1 MSLRPC
7 PARCSG
13 SRMPGALVVLV
24 VAAMSML
31 HVAAI
36 PPPPPRDAAALQ
48 LALDRLTVLGSI
60 LYVAPHPDDENTALL
75 AYMARG
81 RKVRAAYLSLTRGGG
96 GQNLIGTE
104 QGPLLAAVR
113 TQELLAARRI
123 DGAEQYFTR
132 ARDFGYSKTSD
143 ESLAIWGREAVLSD
157 VVWVIRRFQPDVIV
171 TRFPS
176 TGETHGHHTASAIL
190 ALDAFHAAADPARF
204 PEQLQWVKPWQ
215 ARRIFWNAWRPPSD
229 SRFDATGLLQLNPGA
244 YDPLF
249 GESFAETAAR
259 SRSMHKTQG
268 FGMLARRGAYTDYFK
283 LLAGEPAAADLF
295 EGIDTTWARVPGGEA
310 VGRPLTEA
318 AARFNPRRPSDVL
331 PLLLQAWEAL
341 ATLDHPWAAVKRDEL
356 RDVIRDCA
364 GLWLEAIAE
373 TDTAAPGETIKVS
386 VTAINRSGAPVTWT
400 SVTAAGKTEVRDT
413 ALAADQPDARPLAVT
428 VPPDAAISQPYWL
441 LQEPER
447 GVYRDDDPARRGLAE
462 NPPALEAA
470 FRLAFGSTAID
481 FPVPVRYRWRDAVE
495 GEQYRPFIIQP
506 PVMIRAADRVEMF
519 ADDRPREIRFTVV
532 AGRAGVKGTV
542 TAAVPEGWRVEPA
555 EQTFALERKS
565 DECAL
570 SVRVTP
576 PAGAGMAVLD
586 LAAVTDSG
594 TFRQGRQPLAY
605 PHIPTQTLFPP
616 AHLHLVRLD
625 LQRDGRRIGY
635 IMGAGDDV
643 PDCLRQIG
651 YTVDLLSDEAL
662 ESGDLAAYDAIV
674 AGVRAYNTRSRLAP
688 LAGRLADYVA
698 AGGTLV
704 VQYATDR
711 GLVVEPVGPIP
722 LTLTRNRV
730 TDEDSP
736 VAIILPEHPVLNTPN
751 RITAT
756 DFAGWEQE
764 RGLYFAGERDPRFA
778 APLAMND
785 PGEAPLDGGL
795 VVARHGRGHF
805 AYTGLAFFRQLP
817 AGVPGAYRLFVNLLS
832 LEAAD
837 E

>member
-1 MSLRPC
+1 MTFFAR
-7 PARCSG
+7 PARPGG
-13 SRMPGALVVLV
+13 SSLPRMVVVLF
-24 VAAMSML
+24 AAAIGVFD
-31 HVAAI
+31 VAAI
-36 PPPPPRDAAALQ
+36 PPPPPRDAADLQ

-104 QGPLLAAVR
+104 QGSLLAAVR

-132 ARDFGYSKTSD
+132 ARDFGYSKTSA
-143 ESLAIWGREAVLSD
+143 ESLAIWGHEAVLGD

-176 TGETHGHHTASAIL
+176 AGETHGHHTASAIL
-190 ALDAFHAAADPARF
+190 ALEAFHAAADPARF
-204 PEQLQWVKPWQ
+204 PEQLQWVKPWP

-229 SRFDATGLLQLNPGA
+229 TRFDAAGLLQLNPGA

-283 LLAGEPAAADLF
+283 LLAGEPPVSDLF
-295 EGIDTTWARVPGGEA
+295 DGIDTTWARVPGGET
-310 VGRPLTEA
+310 VGELLNEA
-318 AARFNPRRPSDVL
+318 AARFNPRRPGDVL

-341 ATLDHPWAAVKRDEL
+341 QQLDHPWAAVKREEL
-356 RDVIRDCA
+356 RDAIRDCA

-373 TDTAAPGETIKVS
+373 TDTAAPGDTVRVS
-386 VTAINRSGAPVTWT
+386 VTAINRSGAPIAWA
-400 SVTAAGKTEVRDT
+400 SVTAAGHTQSLDA
-413 ALAADQPDARPLAVT
+413 ALAADRPETVQLAT
-428 VPPDAAISQPYWL
+428 IIPPDAAVSQPYWL

-462 NPPALEAA
+462 NPPAIEAA
-470 FRLAFGSTAID
+470 FRLVFGATAVD

-495 GEQYRPFIIQP
+495 GERYRPFVIQP
-506 PVMIRAADRVEMF
+506 PVMIRTADRVEMC

-532 AGRAGVKGTV
+532 AGRPGIRGTI
-542 TAAVPEGWRVEPA
+542 TAAVPDGWRVEPA
-555 EQTFALERKS
+555 AQAFALERKS
-565 DECAL
+565 DELSL
-570 SVRVTP
+570 SVWVSP
-576 PAGAGMAVLD
+576 PPGAGAAVLD
-586 LAAVTDSG
+586 LAAVTDGG
-594 TFRQGRQPLAY
+594 TYRQGRMQLAY
-605 PHIPTQTLFPP
+605 PHIPTQTVFPP

-625 LQRDGRRIGY
+625 LRRDGRRIGY

-651 YTVDLLSDEAL
+651 YTVELLSDEDL
-662 ESGDLAAYDAIV
+662 ESGDLSAYPAIV
-674 AGVRAYNTRSRLAP
+674 AGVRAYNTRLRLSP

-698 AGGTLV
+698 GGGTLV

-711 GLVVEPVGPIP
+711 GLVADPVGPVP
-722 LTLTRNRV
+722 LTLTRRRV
-730 TDEDSP
+730 TDEASP
-736 VAIILPEHPVLNTPN
+736 VIFLLPEHPVLTTPN
-751 RITAT
+751 RITAA

-778 APLAMND
+778 APLAMHD

-795 VVARHGRGHF
+795 VVVRHGRGHF